1 MTNHIKITQKDNVI
15 LSIVIP
21 CFNHGKFLLEA
32 IASVEACQDNFS
44 EIIIINDGST
54 DPLTLQVI
62 NSLKQKG
69 YFVIEQENKGIAK
82 ARNIGIKAA
91 QGKYILPLDS
101 DNKIRKEMIIKGVEI
116 LEKKPEVGVVYGDIR
131 FFSDNGK
138 VSTFGIPKGY
148 GFAEYINE
156 QEWIWRLPDFHLYLM
171 VIRCYL
177 DACAVFRKSAWQEC
191 GGYDAK
197 IPVNGF
203 EDWELWLNMAQRGW
217 KFYHVP
223 EVLHDYRFIYDP
235 AIKEWHVPE
244 NKQLAHKYIKEK
256 HREIFLKTAAWVR
269 RINEQKKNQG
279 KKEALELDLVVNFVD
294 KD

>member
-32 IASVEACQDNFS
+32 IASVEACPENFY

-69 YFVIEQENKGIAK
+69 YFVIEQENKGIAE
-82 ARNIGIKAA
+82 ARNIGIKSA

-101 DNKIRKEMIIKGVEI
+101 DNKIRKEMIIKGVEV
-116 LEKKPEVGVVYGDIR
+116 LEKKPEVGVVYGDIK
-131 FFSDNGK
+131 FFSDSGK
-138 VSTFGIPKGY
+138 VYTFGIPKGY

-171 VIRCYL
+171 VVRCYL

-191 GGYDAK
+191 GGYDPK

-203 EDWELWLNMAQRGW
+203 EDWELWLNIAQRGW

-279 KKEALELDLVVNFVD
+279 KKEALEA
-294 KD
+294 